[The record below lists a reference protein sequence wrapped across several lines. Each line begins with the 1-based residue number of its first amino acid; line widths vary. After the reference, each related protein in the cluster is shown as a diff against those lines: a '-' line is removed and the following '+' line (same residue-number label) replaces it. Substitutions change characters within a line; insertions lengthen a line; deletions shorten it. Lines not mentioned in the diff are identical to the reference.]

1 MRAKKARIIE
11 IYSAPRPLRAKLSI
25 TRREPYFT
33 ADRLFHISRKGNISH
48 GKAVFHCA
56 PRAPME
62 PVVFK
67 TNCSNRLRK
76 HKEKIETRG
85 RICRRFNCLRRR
97 RAGKDSPSQPRA
109 VISSLLYCEHSG
121 VFCFCVAVEFDSA
134 RGTKKDTRDW
144 VSFFGDSWENRTPVS
159 ALRGPCLSR
168 LTNEPSCDCPFI
180 LS

>member
-1 MRAKKARIIE
+1 MLPPSAVKTARLLKLIVEGAGKKAPSGR
-11 IYSAPRPLRAKLSI
+11 SW
-25 TRREPYFT
+25 RRR
-33 ADRLFHISRKGNISH
+33 RLK
-48 GKAVFHCA
+48 
-56 PRAPME
+56 E

-97 RAGKDSPSQPRA
+97 RAGNASPSQPRA
-109 VISSLLYCEHSG
+109 AVSSLPYCEHSE
-121 VFCFCVAVEFDSA
+121 VFCFCVAVEFDSE
-134 RGTKKDTRDW
+134 RGSKKERHPYGMP
-144 VSFFGDSWENRTPVS
+144 FLFGDSWENRTPVS